1 MPEVPLEP
9 ETPEVP
15 EVPLTPDVPE
25 VPDTPEVPDVPDDP
39 AAPVGPIGPPV
50 TVPVKLN
57 VVVETSKGSTFP
69 NPSVT
74 GWSVPVAP
82 EAPMFRSPPYEFFI

>member
-1 MPEVPLEP
+1 VPD
-9 ETPEVP
+9 
-15 EVPLTPDVPE
+15 TPDVPE
-25 VPDTPEVPDVPDDP
+25 VPDEP

-50 TVPVKLN
+50 TLPVKLN

-74 GWSVPVAP
+74 G
-82 EAPMFRSPPYEFFI
+82 